1 MKQTIKKKQLFKEI
15 IILSISSVIVLLSI
29 CYTILPINIG
39 LINTTLNH
47 EDWLNLI
54 INLFTIQ
61 ATIATLSI
69 SIIAIITGFQSKSVC
84 GITITHY
91 VTTLKPCILKHKILM
106 IADLIITAINYFVVA
121 YSGSN
126 ISISLFIVSVIISCV
141 LIIDTSFV
149 FKKSGA
155 IEKEI
160 YNYILENYNEKMIDD
175 LGTSVRENA
184 TTEKVNELEY
194 ELSVIND
201 LFKNELNKSSC
212 KTTVLDKIEKILINC
227 FLSSYLSN
235 NKEIILSILKSINKI
250 YESANSKND
259 SPYPVDVWSSICFQY
274 MTFIGTVGLPLIKNH
289 QKFNYLEFRYQIQK
303 NLVFENRDNQQV
315 PVNNSLIEYYYV
327 MVYQKMLNNHCLS
340 KDEFEG
346 LKTEILSE
354 AYNNVFWR
362 TNNDNQKDIDIK
374 GICCLIKVF
383 IEAGEI
389 ELLKSQFL
397 QQINHTLN
405 KPLYAFVF
413 LTSVIYAYY
422 LAYNEPYVK
431 DAQEQENAIS
441 YLRLLTSTNSK
452 VFDFRNA
459 IYRIDFIKL
468 LENPHYNFFSL
479 MRNWEKYKNGVVK
492 TIRLEPT
499 ITECLFF
506 ICIEKYYNEE
516 KLADCFRLF
525 TGNQVLSLIMNF
537 FSNDSSF
544 EEQYTAF
551 RKNMFG
557 QSIAIDKKRVLETK
571 SLVRGALAREYKIE
585 LNEQAEKRP
594 LDNPKIQKFRER
606 LTAVFNEKKSVFD
619 IFIHNEFPNQ
629 RKINKSITFPYIDYY
644 DLENDTSSFF
654 EQCFSEVLFKV
665 FFNTFASNINTIEIN
680 YQSKEKQNTLI
691 NMSKKIIPDT
701 FIGNRETFWEEDDK
715 DKLKRFSEK
724 MTKIDDPYFVNE
736 MYLLNSKNILFNIT
750 NVSFKISDC
759 TIDDFDNLGVEKQG
773 DVYLYSRLENVI
785 KIPYTKEELLLH
797 LKQTRKRLVMTFD
810 VISSVNEEIVGC
822 GIKITYNEDEEAN
835 NDIDNSLENKN
846 I

>member
-201 LFKNELNKSSC
+201 LFKNELNKISC

-354 AYNNVFWR
+354 ALSYHQYSAGTYACGVYHQHIEM
-362 TNNDNQKDIDIK
+362 TE
-374 GICCLIKVF
+374 GLIVR
-383 IEAGEI
+383 
-389 ELLKSQFL
+389 
-397 QQINHTLN
+397 
-405 KPLYAFVF
+405 
-413 LTSVIYAYY
+413 
-422 LAYNEPYVK
+422 
-431 DAQEQENAIS
+431 S
-441 YLRLLTSTNSK
+441 YR
-452 VFDFRNA
+452 R
-459 IYRIDFIKL
+459 R
-468 LENPHYNFFSL
+468 
-479 MRNWEKYKNGVVK
+479 
-492 TIRLEPT
+492 
-499 ITECLFF
+499 
-506 ICIEKYYNEE
+506 
-516 KLADCFRLF
+516 
-525 TGNQVLSLIMNF
+525 
-537 FSNDSSF
+537 
-544 EEQYTAF
+544 
-551 RKNMFG
+551 
-557 QSIAIDKKRVLETK
+557 
-571 SLVRGALAREYKIE
+571 
-585 LNEQAEKRP
+585 
-594 LDNPKIQKFRER
+594 
-606 LTAVFNEKKSVFD
+606 
-619 IFIHNEFPNQ
+619 
-629 RKINKSITFPYIDYY
+629 
-644 DLENDTSSFF
+644 
-654 EQCFSEVLFKV
+654 
-665 FFNTFASNINTIEIN
+665 
-680 YQSKEKQNTLI
+680 
-691 NMSKKIIPDT
+691 
-701 FIGNRETFWEEDDK
+701 
-715 DKLKRFSEK
+715 
-724 MTKIDDPYFVNE
+724 
-736 MYLLNSKNILFNIT
+736 
-750 NVSFKISDC
+750 
-759 TIDDFDNLGVEKQG
+759 
-773 DVYLYSRLENVI
+773 
-785 KIPYTKEELLLH
+785 
-797 LKQTRKRLVMTFD
+797 
-810 VISSVNEEIVGC
+810 
-822 GIKITYNEDEEAN
+822 
-835 NDIDNSLENKN
+835 
-846 I
+846 

>member
-39 LINTTLNH
+39 LINTTLDH
-47 EDWLNLI
+47 EDWFNLI

-91 VTTLKPCILKHKILM
+91 VTTLKPCILKHKTLM

-126 ISISLFIVSVIISCV
+126 ISISFFIVSVIISCV

-155 IEKEI
+155 IKKEI

-212 KTTVLDKIEKILINC
+212 KTTVLNKIEKILINC

-235 NKEIILSILKSINKI
+235 NKELVLSILKSINKI

-289 QKFNYLEFRYQIQK
+289 QKFNYLEFRYQIQN

-397 QQINHTLN
+397 QQINYKLN

-452 VFDFRNA
+452 VFDFCNA
-459 IYRIDFIKL
+459 IHRIDFIKL
-468 LENPHYNFFSL
+468 LENPQYNFFYL

-499 ITECLFF
+499 IIECLFF

-557 QSIAIDKKRVLETK
+557 QSIAIDEKRVLETK

-701 FIGNRETFWEEDDK
+701 FIGNRETFWEENDK

-822 GIKITYNEDEEAN
+822 GIKTTYNEDEEAN
-835 NDIDNSLENKN
+835 SDVDNNLENKN